1 MEKGWTEVYMTA
13 IEYEAEMAKDILANV
28 GIKSVILNQHDT
40 AYQSFGEFILYV
52 SEADYQKAVVLLK
65 NLKEGE

>member
-1 MEKGWTEVYMTA
+1 MEKGWTEVYMTGT
-13 IEYEAEMAKDILANV
+13 EYEAEMAKDILANA

-40 AYQSFGEFILYV
+40 VYQSFGDFILYV
-52 SEADYQKAVVLLK
+52 SEADYNKAVELLK